1 MNNMAYKIF
10 EIEKK
15 SADWVVVSLVDAA
28 GDAHEK
34 VSINKVSKK
43 GDVFPNFDA
52 LDKGT
57 KVEGRIWE
65 SDAGKKY
72 LFAPKGG
79 AKAPYKQAEQSHVS
93 NASNEEHEY
102 PISAKLETLL
112 NKFTGMQIDIQIIKE
127 LLQLNKK
134 AVNDYPDDKEVDS
147 GIPF

>member
-1 MNNMAYKIF
+1 MAYKIF

-15 SADWVVVSLVDAA
+15 SADWVVVSLVDAS

-43 GDVFPNFDA
+43 GDIFPNFDT
-52 LDKGT
+52 LEKGT

-79 AKAPYKQAEQSHVS
+79 AKAKPIAQQIKED
-93 NASNEEHEY
+93 NDEY
-102 PISAKLETLL
+102 PISEKLETIL
-112 NKFTGMQIDIQIIKE
+112 NKQVAHQIKLEQILE
-127 LLQLNKK
+127 LLQPKK
-134 AVNDYPDDKEVDS
+134 KVADDFPAYE
-147 GIPF
+147 GEPEF